1 MIKKGKKRTAFLPG
15 VRSLKRP
22 VRKKNAEF
30 IAGIKSESYKD
41 AVRRKSEVMRTDT
54 EKLLKELFDF
64 QRFERDPCLGSV
76 IDEVMERFSGVEL
89 SEDDLDTVSAAGDPY
104 SGTRPPGKREG
115 PE

>member
-1 MIKKGKKRTAFLPG
+1 MIGGTA
-15 VRSLKRP
+15 VDR
-22 VRKKNAEF
+22 RKKYFAVF
-30 IAGIKSESYKD
+30 IAKIKSESNKD
-41 AVRRKSEVMRTDT
+41 AEQRESEVMRTDT
-54 EKLLKELFDF
+54 EKLLTELFDL
-64 QRFERDPCLGSV
+64 QRFERDPELGSV